1 MEAIAGLIIICIIL
15 VLVIHFIL
23 AVSSNGKL
31 NKLAE
36 YTRNTQL
43 DLSQIK

>member
-15 VLVIHFIL
+15 VLVIPFIL

-31 NKLAE
+31 NKLVDN
-36 YTRNTQL
+36 TRNIQL